1 MSNVLNFFLN
11 WISPNSPSYQK
22 LKYDSLFSGEETG
35 EQSSQLTH
43 VVNIWAE
50 ILVLM
55 EEKSESAQLCLTL
68 CEPMDCSPPG
78 SSFHGISQAGIL
90 EWVAMSFSRGSSQ
103 PRDQTQVS
111 LIAGRFFI
119 IWAIREAWWKR
130 REPQISKILQDLCID
145 LLEKKKKHIYI
156 LGVSFGLLM
165 PSHCQLPPENM
176 SSRLWLLLP

>member
-1 MSNVLNFFLN
+1 M
-11 WISPNSPSYQK
+11 
-22 LKYDSLFSGEETG
+22 FSGEETG

-90 EWVAMSFSRGSSQ
+90 EWVAIFS
-103 PRDQTQVS
+103 S
-111 LIAGRFFI
+111 LANTTIC
-119 IWAIREAWWKR
+119 
-130 REPQISKILQDLCID
+130 KIDKQQ
-145 LLEKKKKHIYI
+145 
-156 LGVSFGLLM
+156 GPTV
-165 PSHCQLPPENM
+165 
-176 SSRLWLLLP
+176 